1 MTHSGGGGCCRA
13 AHVSV
18 QYPATPMT
26 TTPASLQE
34 RYDIIAALPGT
45 SLYSVYSA
53 IERDSGDAVEI
64 REPRFRALENAA
76 MLGPFRSLME
86 QHLDVHHAH
95 LCRLLEVHPD
105 GETFWMVYEP
115 ARGEQLRGWLTR
127 GLQLDE
133 ALQLIAQAAAGLQA
147 LHDAD
152 LIHGDVNSRDVFVT
166 PVAGAQLR
174 NAGLSELSIGMSGL
188 QSSLQIPLPS
198 FMAPEILRGSEPSQ
212 KSDIFSLGMVLYETL
227 TGHLPFT
234 GNNRDTVRVK
244 QQEGRIATVT
254 TLNPALPAELDDI
267 VGKAL
272 AWDPNERFASA
283 QEMRETLL
291 EFRNNLSMPDAQI
304 VVPDEAARQE
314 ILDDIA
320 QFEPSRLR
328 VDGDGT
334 GKFRVCKECLAINLA
349 SVTRCAVCWRDI
361 RDAPIHSRAEAEGF
375 AQRAQRQ
382 RTIRKWAVRGSIAF
396 AALALLALF
405 IYDRGAPPGLLTGP
419 PTTTLTAQVGDG
431 LWTTPRGGAASI
443 GSISDVDL
451 VPQGVE
457 RWRTEIGSEITSSP
471 TVYDGRIFVTTLDAR
486 ILAYSIEDG
495 SLLWERPGPGPM
507 DASPIV
513 ADDRIYIAFRN
524 SQLAA
529 LEADTGDV
537 IWQSVISNPLFSW
550 VNVSDG
556 SVYLS
561 SQDGVIQ
568 SFDAGNG
575 EKRWE
580 IDTGDGMF
588 APPSI
593 SEGMLIIPTR
603 GNQVLVLVGETGQTR
618 LSYVVPG
625 AVEGSAA
632 VSHGTAAFGDVRGF
646 VRAIDI
652 RSQNLPL
659 EKTVLRFWSQFYI
672 WGLAPFPPAQS
683 GTVWTQSI
691 REEVW
696 ADAAISGN
704 RALFATREGNVY
716 AFTLSGGQELW
727 KTALSEEASWPGSPT
742 VVNNV
747 LYIGTE
753 SGQFYALDIVTGDHL
768 WEQDLGDSVS
778 SAPAYADGGLFVLTD
793 NGTLY
798 AFD

>member
-1 MTHSGGGGCCRA
+1 MTASP
-13 AHVSV
+13 S
-18 QYPATPMT
+18 
-26 TTPASLQE
+26 SLQE

-53 IERDSGDAVEI
+53 IERESGDAVEI
-64 REPRFRALENAA
+64 REPRVRALENTAT
-76 MLGPFRSLME
+76 LGPFRSLME

-95 LCRLLEVHPD
+95 LCRLLEIHPD

-133 ALQLIAQAAAGLQA
+133 ALQLIAQAASGLQA
-147 LHDAD
+147 LHDAG

-166 PVAGAQLR
+166 PVSGAQLR
-174 NAGLSELSIGMSGL
+174 NAGLSELSISMSGL
-188 QSSLQIPLPS
+188 QSSLQIPLPA
-198 FMAPEILRGSEPSQ
+198 FMAPEVLRGSEPGP

-244 QQEGRIATVT
+244 QQEGRIAPLTA
-254 TLNPALPAELDDI
+254 LNPMLPAALDEI
-267 VGKAL
+267 AGKAL
-272 AWDPNERFASA
+272 AWDPNERYTSA

-291 EFRNNLSMPDAQI
+291 EFRNNLSMTEAQI

-320 QFEPSRLR
+320 QFEPTRAS

-334 GKFRVCKECLAINLA
+334 GKFRVCGECLAINLA

-361 RDAPIHSRAEAEGF
+361 RDAPVRNRIEAEAF
-375 AQRAQRQ
+375 AQSTQRQ
-382 RTIRKWAVRGSIAF
+382 RTRRKWIRRGAIAF
-396 AALALLALF
+396 AVLALLALF

-443 GSISDVDL
+443 GSVSNVDV

-457 RWRTEIGSEITSSP
+457 RWRMEFGAEVTSSP
-471 TVYDGRIFVTTLDAR
+471 TIDNGRIFVTTLDSR
-486 ILAYSIEDG
+486 ILAYSTEDG
-495 SLLWERPGPGPM
+495 SVVWERQGPGPM

-513 ADDRIYIAFRN
+513 ADDRLYITFRN
-524 SQLAA
+524 SRLAA
-529 LEADTGDV
+529 LELDTGET
-537 IWQSVISNPLFSW
+537 IWESVISNPQFSW
-550 VNVSDG
+550 VNVADG
-556 SVYLS
+556 SVYVS
-561 SQDGVIQ
+561 CQDGVIQ
-568 SFDAGNG
+568 AFDAGTG

-580 IDTGDGMF
+580 IDTGGGLF

-593 SEGMLIIPTR
+593 SEGMVIIPTR
-603 GNQVLVLVGETGQTR
+603 SNQVLVLVGETGQTR

-625 AVEGSAA
+625 PVDGAA
-632 VSHGTAAFGDVRGF
+632 AISRGTAVLGDARGF
-646 VRAIDI
+646 VRAINI

-683 GTVWTQSI
+683 GAVWTRSI

-696 ADAAISGN
+696 ADAAIAGN
-704 RALFATREGNVY
+704 RAFFATREGNVY

-727 KTALSEEASWPGSPT
+727 KTALGDEPTWGGSPT
-742 VVNNV
+742 VVNDV
-747 LYIGTE
+747 LYIGSE
-753 SGQFYALDIVTGDHL
+753 DGQLYALDTASGEHL
-768 WEQDLGDSVS
+768 WNLDLGDSVS
-778 SAPAYADGGLFVLTD
+778 SAPAYADGSLYVLTD
-793 NGTLY
+793 NGTLI

>member
-1 MTHSGGGGCCRA
+1 MTS
-13 AHVSV
+13 S
-18 QYPATPMT
+18 PS
-26 TTPASLQE
+26 SLQE

-53 IERDSGDAVEI
+53 IERESGDAVEI
-64 REPRFRALENAA
+64 REPRVRALEDAA
-76 MLGPFRSLME
+76 TLGPFRSLME

-95 LCRLLEVHPD
+95 LARLLEIHPD
-105 GETFWMVYEP
+105 GETFWMVHEP

-133 ALQLIAQAAAGLQA
+133 ALQLIAQAASGLQA
-147 LHDAD
+147 LHDAG

-174 NAGLSELSIGMSGL
+174 NAGLSELSISMSGL
-188 QSSLQIPLPS
+188 QSSLQIPQPA
-198 FMAPEILRGSEPSQ
+198 FMAPEVLRGSEPGP

-244 QQEGRIATVT
+244 QQEGRIAPLTA
-254 TLNPALPAELDDI
+254 LNPALPAALDEI
-267 VGKAL
+267 AGKAL

-304 VVPDEAARQE
+304 VVPDETARQE

-320 QFEPSRLR
+320 QFEPSRGS

-334 GKFRVCKECLAINLA
+334 GEFRVCGECLTINLA

-361 RDAPIHSRAEAEGF
+361 RETPVRNRIEGEAF
-375 AQRAQRQ
+375 AQQTQRS
-382 RTIRKWAVRGSIAF
+382 RTKRKWIRRGAITFAV
-396 AALALLALF
+396 LALLALF
-405 IYDRGAPPGLLTGP
+405 VYDRGAPPGLLTGP
-419 PTTTLTAQVGDG
+419 PTTTLTAQAGNG
-431 LWTTPRGGAASI
+431 LWTTPRGGAANS
-443 GSISDVDL
+443 GSVSSVDI

-457 RWRTEIGSEITSSP
+457 RWRLEIGSEVTSSP
-471 TVYDGRIFVTTLDAR
+471 TIDNGRIFVTTLGSR
-486 ILAYSIEDG
+486 ILAYSTEDN
-495 SLLWERPGPGPM
+495 SLIWEQQGPGPI
-507 DASPIV
+507 DSAPVV
-513 ADDRIYIAFRN
+513 ADDRLYIAFRN
-524 SQLAA
+524 STLAA
-529 LEADTGDV
+529 FEADTGEL
-537 IWQSVISNPLFSW
+537 IWESLIANPLFSW
-550 VNVSDG
+550 VGVADG
-556 SVYLS
+556 SAYVA
-561 SQDGVIQ
+561 SQNGVIQ
-568 SFDAGNG
+568 SFDAGTG

-580 IDTGDGMF
+580 IDTEVGM
-588 APPSI
+588 ASPPSI
-593 SEGMLIIPTR
+593 SEGMVIIPTR
-603 GNQVLVLVGETGQTR
+603 GRQVLVLVGATGQTR

-625 AVEGSAA
+625 PVEGAA
-632 VSHGTAAFGDVRGF
+632 AISHGTAALGDARGF

-659 EKTVLRFWSQFYI
+659 EKTVLGFWSQFYI

-704 RALFATREGNVY
+704 RAFFATREGNIL
-716 AFTLSGGQELW
+716 AFTLTGGERLW
-727 KTALSEEASWPGSPT
+727 ETALSDVPTRTGAPT
-742 VVNNV
+742 VVNDV
-747 LYIGTE
+747 LYIGSE
-753 SGQFYALDIVTGDHL
+753 FGILYALDVVTGEHL
-768 WEQDLGDSVS
+768 WNIDLGDEIS
-778 SAPAYADGGLFVLTD
+778 SAPAYADGALFVLTD

>member
-1 MTHSGGGGCCRA
+1 
-13 AHVSV
+13 
-18 QYPATPMT
+18 MT

-64 REPRFRALENAA
+64 REPRVRALENAA

-86 QHLDVHHAH
+86 RHLDVHHAH
-95 LCRLLEVHPD
+95 VGRLLETHPD

-188 QSSLQIPLPS
+188 QSSLQIPLPA
-198 FMAPEILRGSEPSQ
+198 FMAPEILRGSEPSP

-244 QQEGRIATVT
+244 QQEGRIAPITA
-254 TLNPALPAELDDI
+254 LNPALPAALNEI
-267 VGKAL
+267 VGRAL
-272 AWDPNERFASA
+272 AWEPNERFSSA

-304 VVPDEAARQE
+304 VVPDETARQE

-320 QFEPSRLR
+320 QFEPSRVG

-334 GKFRVCKECLAINLA
+334 GEFRVCAECLTINLA

-361 RDAPIHSRAEAEGF
+361 RETPIRSRVEGEAFAEQT
-375 AQRAQRQ
+375 QRK
-382 RTIRKWAVRGSIAF
+382 RTQRKWLRRGAIAF
-396 AALALLALF
+396 AVLALLTLF
-405 IYDRGAPPGLLTGP
+405 LYDRGAPPGLLTGP
-419 PTTTLTAQVGDG
+419 PTTTLTAQVGSG
-431 LWTTPRGGAASI
+431 LWTTPGGGAANT
-443 GSISDVDL
+443 GSADNVDII
-451 VPQGVE
+451 PQGVE
-457 RWRTEIGSEITSSP
+457 RWRTEIGAEITSSP
-471 TVYDGRIFVTTLDAR
+471 TVDNGRLFVTTLDAR
-486 ILAYSIEDG
+486 ILAYSTEDG
-495 SLLWERPGPGPM
+495 SLLWERQGPGPM
-507 DASPIV
+507 DASPII
-513 ADDRIYIAFRN
+513 ADDRLYIAFRN
-524 SQLAA
+524 SRLAA
-529 LEADTGDV
+529 LKADTGEV
-537 IWQSVISNPLFSW
+537 IWESVISNPLFSW
-550 VNVSDG
+550 VNVADG

-561 SQDGVIQ
+561 TQDGVIQ

-575 EKRWE
+575 QKRWE
-580 IDTGDGMF
+580 IDVGDGMF

-593 SEGMLIIPTR
+593 SEGMVIIPTR

-625 AVEGSAA
+625 AVEGAAA
-632 VSHGTAAFGDVRGF
+632 VSHGTAAFGDVRGI
-646 VRAIDI
+646 VHVINI
-652 RSQNLPL
+652 RSQNLPF
-659 EKTVLRFWSQFYI
+659 EKTVLRFWSQFAI

-683 GTVWTQSI
+683 GAVWAQSI
-691 REEVW
+691 REQVW
-696 ADAAISGN
+696 ADAAISSN
-704 RALFATREGNVY
+704 RAFFATRAGNVY
-716 AFTLSGGQELW
+716 AFTLTSGQELW
-727 KTALSEEASWPGSPT
+727 KTALGEEPSWPGSPT
-742 VVNNV
+742 VVDNV

-753 SGQFYALDIVTGDHL
+753 AGRFYALDIVTGDHL
-768 WEQDLGDSVS
+768 WNLELGDSLS
-778 SAPAYADGGLFVLTD
+778 GAPAYADGSLYVLTD
-793 NGTLY
+793 NGTLI

>member
-1 MTHSGGGGCCRA
+1 MTS
-13 AHVSV
+13 S
-18 QYPATPMT
+18 
-26 TTPASLQE
+26 PASLQE

-53 IERDSGDAVEI
+53 IERESGDAVEI
-64 REPRFRALENAA
+64 REPRVRALENTST
-76 MLGPFRSLME
+76 LGPFRSLME
-86 QHLDVHHAH
+86 RHLDVHHAH
-95 LCRLLEVHPD
+95 LGRLLEIHPD

-133 ALQLIAQAAAGLQA
+133 ALQLIAQAASGLQA

-166 PVAGAQLR
+166 PVSGAQLR
-174 NAGLSELSIGMSGL
+174 NAGLSELSISMSGL
-188 QSSLQIPLPS
+188 QSSLQIPLPA
-198 FMAPEILRGSEPSQ
+198 FMAPEILRGSEPGP

-244 QQEGRIATVT
+244 QQEGRIAPVT
-254 TLNPALPAELDDI
+254 ALNPALPAALDEI
-267 VGKAL
+267 VGRAL
-272 AWDPNERFASA
+272 AWDPNERFTSA

-291 EFRNNLSMPDAQI
+291 EFRNNLPMPEAQI

-314 ILDDIA
+314 ILEDIA
-320 QFEPSRLR
+320 QFEPTRMS

-334 GKFRVCKECLAINLA
+334 GKFRVCGECLAINLA

-361 RDAPIHSRAEAEGF
+361 RDAPVLSRVEAEEF
-375 AQRAQRQ
+375 AQGTQRR
-382 RTIRKWAVRGSIAF
+382 RTRQKWVRRGAIAF
-396 AALALLALF
+396 AVLALLALF

-443 GSISDVDL
+443 GSATNVDA

-457 RWRTEIGSEITSSP
+457 RWRTEIGAEVTSSP
-471 TVYDGRIFVTTLDAR
+471 TIADGRVFVTTLDAR
-486 ILAYSIEDG
+486 IFAYSTEDG
-495 SLLWERPGPGPM
+495 SLIWERPGPGPM

-513 ADDRIYIAFRN
+513 ADDRLYIAYRN
-524 SQLAA
+524 SRLAA
-529 LEADTGDV
+529 LEADTGKT
-537 IWQSVISNPLFSW
+537 IWESVISNPLFSW
-550 VNVSDG
+550 VNVADG

-561 SQDGVIQ
+561 SQNGLIQ
-568 SFDAGNG
+568 AFDAGTG

-580 IDTGDGMF
+580 IETGDGMF

-593 SEGMLIIPTR
+593 SEGMVIIPTR

-625 AVEGSAA
+625 AVEGAAA

-646 VRAIDI
+646 IYAIDI
-652 RSQNLPL
+652 RAQNLPF
-659 EKTVLRFWSQFYI
+659 EKTVLRFWAQFAI

-683 GTVWTQSI
+683 GTAWTHSI

-696 ADAAISGN
+696 ADAAIAGN
-704 RALFATREGNVY
+704 RAFFATREGNVY
-716 AFTLSGGQELW
+716 AFTLTGGQELW
-727 KTALSEEASWPGSPT
+727 RTALGDEPAWAGSPT
-742 VVNNV
+742 VVDDV
-747 LYIGTE
+747 LYIG
-753 SGQFYALDIVTGDHL
+753 SQDGRLYALDTVTGDHVWSL
-768 WEQDLGDSVS
+768 DLEDSVS

-798 AFD
+798 AFE

>member
-1 MTHSGGGGCCRA
+1 MTAS
-13 AHVSV
+13 
-18 QYPATPMT
+18 
-26 TTPASLQE
+26 PASLQE

-53 IERDSGDAVEI
+53 IERESDDAVEI
-64 REPRFRALENAA
+64 REPRVRALENTAT
-76 MLGPFRSLME
+76 LGPFRSLME
-86 QHLDVHHAH
+86 RHLDVHHAH
-95 LCRLLEVHPD
+95 LGRLLEIHPD

-133 ALQLIAQAAAGLQA
+133 ALQLIAQAASGLQA
-147 LHDAD
+147 LHDAG
-152 LIHGDVNSRDVFVT
+152 LVHGDVNSRDVFVT

-174 NAGLSELSIGMSGL
+174 NAGLSELSISMSGL
-188 QSSLQIPLPS
+188 QSSLQIPLPA
-198 FMAPEILRGSEPSQ
+198 FMAPEVLRGSEPGP

-244 QQEGRIATVT
+244 QQQGQIAPLT
-254 TLNPALPAELDDI
+254 TLNPALPAALDEI
-267 VGKAL
+267 AGKAL

-320 QFEPSRLR
+320 QFEPSRVSL
-328 VDGDGT
+328 DGDGT
-334 GKFRVCKECLAINLA
+334 GEFRVCNECLTINLA

-361 RDAPIHSRAEAEGF
+361 RDAPVHSRVEGEAF
-375 AQRAQRQ
+375 AQRTQRQ
-382 RTIRKWAVRGSIAF
+382 RTIRKWVRRGAVAF
-396 AALALLALF
+396 AVLTLLVLF

-419 PTTTLTAQVGDG
+419 PTTTLTAQVGSG

-443 GSISDVDL
+443 GSVSGADII
-451 VPQGVE
+451 PEGVE
-457 RWRTEIGSEITSSP
+457 RWRTEFEAEITSSP
-471 TVYDGRIFVTTLDAR
+471 TIDNGRVFVTTLDAR
-486 ILAYSIEDG
+486 ILAFSAEDG
-495 SLLWERPGPGPM
+495 SLIWERQGPGPM
-507 DASPIV
+507 DSSPIV
-513 ADDRIYIAFRN
+513 ADDRLYIAFRN
-524 SQLAA
+524 SRLAA
-529 LEADTGDV
+529 LETATGDV
-537 IWQSVISNPLFSW
+537 IWESAISNPLFSW
-550 VNVSDG
+550 VNVADG

-561 SQDGVIQ
+561 SQNGVIQ
-568 SFDAGNG
+568 SFDAGTG

-580 IDTGDGMF
+580 IDSGDGMF

-593 SEGMLIIPTR
+593 SEGMVIIPTR

-625 AVEGSAA
+625 AVEGAAA

-652 RSQNLPL
+652 RSRNLPL

-696 ADAAISGN
+696 ADAAIAGN
-704 RALFATREGNVY
+704 RAFFATREGNVY
-716 AFTLSGGQELW
+716 AFTLGGGQELW
-727 KTALSEEASWPGSPT
+727 KTALSEEPTWTGSPT
-742 VVNNV
+742 VVNDV
-747 LYIGTE
+747 LYIGSE
-753 SGQFYALDIVTGDHL
+753 DGHLYALDTLTGDHL
-768 WEQDLGDSVS
+768 WSFDLGDSVS
-778 SAPAYADGGLFVLTD
+778 SAPAYADGSIFVLTD

-798 AFD
+798 AFE

>member
-1 MTHSGGGGCCRA
+1 
-13 AHVSV
+13 
-18 QYPATPMT
+18 MT

-64 REPRFRALENAA
+64 REPRVRALDDAA

-86 QHLDVHHAH
+86 RHLDVHHAH
-95 LCRLLEVHPD
+95 VGRLLETHPD

-147 LHDAD
+147 LHDAN

-198 FMAPEILRGSEPSQ
+198 FMAPEILRGSEPSP

-227 TGHLPFT
+227 TGRLPFT

-244 QQEGRIATVT
+244 QQEGRIAPVT
-254 TLNPALPAELDDI
+254 ALNRALPAALDDI

-272 AWDPNERFASA
+272 AWEPNERFASA

-304 VVPDEAARQE
+304 VVPDETARQE

-320 QFEPSRLR
+320 QFEPSR
-328 VDGDGT
+328 VNMDGDGT
-334 GKFRVCKECLAINLA
+334 GEFRVCGECLTINLA

-361 RDAPIHSRAEAEGF
+361 RETPIRSRVEGEAFAEQT
-375 AQRAQRQ
+375 QRR
-382 RTIRKWAVRGSIAF
+382 RTQWKWLRRGAIAF
-396 AALALLALF
+396 AVLALLALF

-419 PTTTLTAQVGDG
+419 PTTTLTAQVGSG

-443 GSISDVDL
+443 GSISDVDV

-471 TVYDGRIFVTTLDAR
+471 TVDNGRLFVTTLDAR
-486 ILAYSIEDG
+486 ILAYSTEDG
-495 SLLWERPGPGPM
+495 SLIWERPGPGPV
-507 DASPIV
+507 DASPII
-513 ADDRIYIAFRN
+513 ADDRLYIAFRN

-529 LEADTGDV
+529 LEADTGEV

-550 VNVSDG
+550 VNVAEG

-561 SQDGVIQ
+561 TQDGVIQ
-568 SFDAGNG
+568 AFDAGNG
-575 EKRWE
+575 QKRWE
-580 IDTGDGMF
+580 IDVGEGMF

-593 SEGMLIIPTR
+593 SEGMVIIPTR

-625 AVEGSAA
+625 AVEGAAA
-632 VSHGTAAFGDVRGF
+632 VSHGTAAFGDVRGI
-646 VRAIDI
+646 VHVINIRA
-652 RSQNLPL
+652 QNLPL
-659 EKTVLRFWSQFYI
+659 EKTVLRFWSQFAI

-683 GTVWTQSI
+683 GAVWAQSI
-691 REEVW
+691 REQVW

-704 RALFATREGNVY
+704 RAFFATREGNVY

-727 KTALSEEASWPGSPT
+727 KTALSEESTQPGSPT
-742 VVNNV
+742 VVDDV

-753 SGQFYALDIVTGDHL
+753 DGQFYALDVVTGEHL
-768 WEQDLGDSVS
+768 WEFDLGDSLS
-778 SAPAYADGGLFVLTD
+778 GAPAYVDGSLYVLTD
-793 NGTLY
+793 NGTLI

>member
-1 MTHSGGGGCCRA
+1 MTASP
-13 AHVSV
+13 S
-18 QYPATPMT
+18 
-26 TTPASLQE
+26 SLQE

-53 IERDSGDAVEI
+53 IERESGDAVEI
-64 REPRFRALENAA
+64 REPRVRALENTAT
-76 MLGPFRSLME
+76 LGPFRSLME
-86 QHLDVHHAH
+86 RHLDVHHAH
-95 LCRLLEVHPD
+95 LCRLLEIHPD

-133 ALQLIAQAAAGLQA
+133 ALQLIAQAASGLQA
-147 LHDAD
+147 LHDAG

-166 PVAGAQLR
+166 PVSGAQLR
-174 NAGLSELSIGMSGL
+174 NAGLSELSISMSGL
-188 QSSLQIPLPS
+188 QSSLQIPLPA
-198 FMAPEILRGSEPSQ
+198 FMAPEVLRGSEPGP

-244 QQEGRIATVT
+244 QQEGRIAPLTA
-254 TLNPALPAELDDI
+254 LNPALPAALDEI
-267 VGKAL
+267 IGKAL

-291 EFRNNLSMPDAQI
+291 EFRNNLSMPEAQI

-320 QFEPSRLR
+320 QFEPSR
-328 VDGDGT
+328 VSADGDGT
-334 GKFRVCKECLAINLA
+334 GEFRVCGECLTINLG

-361 RDAPIHSRAEAEGF
+361 RDAPIHSRLEGEAF
-375 AQRAQRQ
+375 AQRTQRQ
-382 RTIRKWAVRGSIAF
+382 RTIRKWVRRGAITFAV
-396 AALALLALF
+396 LALLALL

-419 PTTTLTAQVGDG
+419 PTTTLTAQVGSG

-443 GSISDVDL
+443 GSASNVDA

-457 RWRTEIGSEITSSP
+457 RWRREFGAEVTSSP
-471 TVYDGRIFVTTLDAR
+471 TIADGRVFVTTLDAR
-486 ILAYSIEDG
+486 IFAYSTEDG
-495 SLLWERPGPGPM
+495 SLIWERQGPGPM

-513 ADDRIYIAFRN
+513 ADDRLYIAYRN
-524 SQLAA
+524 SRLAA
-529 LEADTGDV
+529 LEIDTGEV
-537 IWQSVISNPLFSW
+537 IWESVISNPLFSW
-550 VNVSDG
+550 VNVADG

-561 SQDGVIQ
+561 SQNGVIQ
-568 SFDAGNG
+568 SFDAGTG

-593 SEGMLIIPTR
+593 SEGMVIIPTR

-625 AVEGSAA
+625 AVEGAAA
-632 VSHGTAAFGDVRGF
+632 VSHGSAAFGDVRGF
-646 VRAIDI
+646 VRAINI

-696 ADAAISGN
+696 ADAAITGN
-704 RALFATREGNVY
+704 RAFFATREGNVY

-727 KTALSEEASWPGSPT
+727 KTALGEEPARTGSPT
-742 VVNNV
+742 VVNDV
-747 LYIGTE
+747 LYIGSQT
-753 SGQFYALDIVTGDHL
+753 GHLHALDIVTGDHVWSL
-768 WEQDLGDSVS
+768 DLGDSVS
-778 SAPAYADGGLFVLTD
+778 SAPAYADGSLFVLTD
-793 NGTLY
+793 NGALI
-798 AFD
+798 AFN

>member
-1 MTHSGGGGCCRA
+1 MTS
-13 AHVSV
+13 S
-18 QYPATPMT
+18 
-26 TTPASLQE
+26 PASLQE

-53 IERDSGDAVEI
+53 IERESDDAVEI
-64 REPRFRALENAA
+64 REPRVRALENTDT
-76 MLGPFRSLME
+76 LGPFRSLME

-95 LCRLLEVHPD
+95 LGRLLEIHPD

-133 ALQLIAQAAAGLQA
+133 ALQLIAQAASGLQA
-147 LHDAD
+147 LHDAG

-166 PVAGAQLR
+166 PVSGAQLR
-174 NAGLSELSIGMSGL
+174 NAGLSELSISMSGL

-198 FMAPEILRGSEPSQ
+198 FMAPEILRGSEPGT

-244 QQEGRIATVT
+244 QQEGRIAPVT
-254 TLNPALPAELDDI
+254 ALNPALPAALDDI

-291 EFRNNLSMPDAQI
+291 EFRNNLSMPEAQI
-304 VVPDEAARQE
+304 VVPEEAARQE

-320 QFEPSRLR
+320 QFEPSRLS

-334 GKFRVCKECLAINLA
+334 GKFRVCSECLAINLS

-361 RDAPIHSRAEAEGF
+361 RDAPIHSRADAEEF
-375 AQRAQRQ
+375 AQRTQRQ
-382 RTIRKWAVRGSIAF
+382 RTTRKWVRRGAIAF
-396 AALALLALF
+396 AVLALLVLF

-419 PTTTLTAQVGDG
+419 PTTTLTAQVGNG

-443 GSISDVDL
+443 GSASNVDA

-457 RWRTEIGSEITSSP
+457 RWRMEFGAEITSSP
-471 TVYDGRIFVTTLDAR
+471 TVDNGRVFVTTLDSR
-486 ILAYSIEDG
+486 ILAFSTEDG
-495 SLLWERPGPGPM
+495 SLLWERQGPGPV
-507 DASPIV
+507 DTSPIV
-513 ADDRIYIAFRN
+513 ADDRLYIAFRN
-524 SQLAA
+524 SRMAA
-529 LEADTGDV
+529 LDADTGEV
-537 IWQSVISNPLFSW
+537 IWESVISNPAFSW
-550 VNVSDG
+550 VNVADG
-556 SVYLS
+556 SVYVS
-561 SQDGVIQ
+561 CQDGLIQ
-568 SFDAGNG
+568 AFDAGTG
-575 EKRWE
+575 VKRWE
-580 IDTGDGMF
+580 IDTGDGLF

-593 SEGMLIIPTR
+593 SEGLVIIPTR

-625 AVEGSAA
+625 NVDGAA
-632 VSHGTAAFGDVRGF
+632 AISHGTAALGDSRGF
-646 VRAIDI
+646 VRAINI

-683 GTVWTQSI
+683 GTVWTRSI

-704 RALFATREGNVY
+704 RAFFATREGNVY
-716 AFTLSGGQELW
+716 AFALGSGQELW
-727 KTALSEEASWPGSPT
+727 KTALDDEPTWTGSPT
-742 VVNNV
+742 VVNDT
-747 LYIGTE
+747 LYIGAE
-753 SGQFYALDIVTGDHL
+753 NGRLYALDTVSGDHL
-768 WEQDLGDSVS
+768 WNIDLGGSVS

-798 AFD
+798 AFE